1 MLIGVVLVSL
11 RWIYLA
17 QGVTLSVLLIALI
30 MNINARLRHAG
41 WCYNTSVKNNELN
54 YKFSEFIKKS

>member
-17 QGVTLSVLLIALI
+17 QRVTLSVLFIALI

-41 WCYNTSVKNNELN
+41 WYYNTSIKNNELN
-54 YKFSEFIKKS
+54 YKFSESIKKS